1 MNEQK
6 VSMEWYLLAGCGGVY
21 QPIVRPLGA
30 LYSLWL
36 RSDFN
41 TIKTVKTPRGGQLW
55 RECAKIYQKN
65 DQRWCYLSQQG
76 VYDPVNFGA
85 FPPLIRSSIFLHG
98 PTEAARCWANA
109 SARCS
114 VFPLSTWTTFPSFQ
128 LKSRSLNF
136 QRMAWDKR
144 QDCRPDRRAFHSPA
158 YNKHSNTSVKSN
170 NFTIN
175 EIPICLQCISRWH
188 FPHCNSALI
197 KFLKCKNASKRLKTS
212 PGVSVP
218 GRGLWYLI
226 FIAMCPGRWKPE
238 C

>member
-1 MNEQK
+1 M
-6 VSMEWYLLAGCGGVY
+6 
-21 QPIVRPLGA
+21 
-30 LYSLWL
+30 
-36 RSDFN
+36 
-41 TIKTVKTPRGGQLW
+41 PRGGQLW
-55 RECAKIYQKN
+55 RERRHCVK
-65 DQRWCYLSQQG
+65 QRWWDAVKISAWMLSTAKRLWSCS
-76 VYDPVNFGA
+76 FS
-85 FPPLIRSSIFLHG
+85 PLTRSSIFLQG
-98 PTEAARCWANA
+98 PPRGDFVLANS

-114 VFPLSTWTTFPSFQ
+114 LFPLSTFATFLPFQ
-128 LKSRSLNF
+128 LKRRSLNF
-136 QRMAWDKR
+136 QRIAWDKR
-144 QDCRPDRRAFHSPA
+144 QDCRPDRHAFHSPA

-212 PGVSVP
+212 PDVSVP

-226 FIAMCPGRWKPE
+226 FIAMCPGHWKPE

>member
-1 MNEQK
+1 MWALRQTKEGGDAVK
-6 VSMEWYLLAGCGGVY
+6 ISASMLSTATE
-21 QPIVRPLGA
+21 R
-30 LYSLWL
+30 LWPC
-36 RSDFN
+36 
-41 TIKTVKTPRGGQLW
+41 T
-55 RECAKIYQKN
+55 
-65 DQRWCYLSQQG
+65 
-76 VYDPVNFGA
+76 FGA
-85 FPPLIRSSIFLHG
+85 FPTLIRPSILSHG
-98 PTEAARCWANA
+98 PREAARCWAHA
-109 SARCS
+109 PARCS
-114 VFPLSTWTTFPSFQ
+114 VFPLSTLTTFPPFQ

-226 FIAMCPGRWKPE
+226 FYRRVPGALKAWMLTLAPFSLSSHDYGFY
-238 C
+238 CV

>member
-1 MNEQK
+1 MIPSHW
-6 VSMEWYLLAGCGGVY
+6 VRGVY
-21 QPIVRPLGA
+21 QPIDRPLGA
-30 LYSLWL
+30 LYSLCF

-55 RECAKIYQKN
+55 RECGHCVK
-65 DQRWCYLSQQG
+65 QRRGDAVEISALMLPTATERLWPCTS
-76 VYDPVNFGA
+76 GA
-85 FPPLIRSSIFLHG
+85 FPPLIRSSILSLG
-98 PTEAARCWANA
+98 PREAARCWANA

-114 VFPLSTWTTFPSFQ
+114 VFPLSTLTTFPPFQ